1 MRRVTI
7 LVAAASLALAAVVA
21 PATAVEN
28 PTVITGT
35 LGDAN
40 YEIRVPA
47 NWNGTVFVYAH
58 GYRDAADQ
66 IGETDDTSAPVGPRG
81 IDATEDD
88 IADALLARGYAV
100 AGSSYSSN
108 GWAVE
113 DAIGDTA
120 ALTEFFAEE
129 FGEPANTIL
138 WGTSMGSVVTFA
150 LAEQR
155 SDLYDGFLAMCAV
168 GAGSSRAWDGG
179 LVLATAYEVAF
190 GWPSRWGLFDDVKN
204 TIDFETEVL
213 YPTVGSLIDPADFG
227 LWEFVRLVSNLPA
240 EEFYGDDANWA
251 LTDMYFAT
259 EARAELER
267 RAGGPVGRTDIYAD
281 FTLSDGDI
289 AYLEGLGV
297 NAEAMLAELN
307 VLKEKRNPTTA
318 ESRAYIRTYADY
330 TGDISDPM
338 LTLHTTVDGLVPVE
352 HESAY
357 RETIEAAHNQRLLV
371 QLYVDDVGHCTFT
384 GEELL
389 AAADAIADWVIRR
402 DKPSPND
409 FAGVG
414 RFDPDF
420 EPDPWPFVRLEEG

>member
-1 MRRVTI
+1 M
-7 LVAAASLALAAVVA
+7 
-21 PATAVEN
+21 
-28 PTVITGT
+28 
-35 LGDAN
+35 
-40 YEIRVPA
+40 
-47 NWNGTVFVYAH
+47 
-58 GYRDAADQ
+58 
-66 IGETDDTSAPVGPRG
+66 
-81 IDATEDD
+81 
-88 IADALLARGYAV
+88 LARGFAV

-120 ALTEFFAEE
+120 TLTEQFSDIT
-129 FGEPANTIL
+129 GERSPQNTIL

-155 SDLYDGFLAMCAV
+155 ADLYDGFLAMCAV

-190 GWPSRWGLFDDVKN
+190 GWPPRWGSFDDVKN

-213 YPTVGSLIDPADFG
+213 YPTVGSLIDPANFG
-227 LWEFVRLVSNLPA
+227 LWEFVRRVSNLPA
-240 EEFYGDDANWA
+240 EEFYGGPANWA

-267 RAGGPVGRTDIYAD
+267 RAGGPVGRTDIYED
-281 FTLSDGDI
+281 FTLSDEDKV
-289 AYLEGLGV
+289 ALTNLGV
-297 NAEAMLAELN
+297 DWETL
-307 VLKEKRNPTTA
+307 LKEVNNLKGNPSNGA
-318 ESRAYIRTYADY
+318 SRAYIRDFADY

-357 RETIEAAHNQRLLV
+357 RDTIRAAHNQRLLV

-389 AAADAIADWVIRR
+389 AAADAIADWAIRR
-402 DKPSPND
+402 DKPAPED
-409 FAGVG
+409 FANIG
-414 RFDPDF
+414 RFDPDY
-420 EPDPWPFVRLEEG
+420 EPGPWPFVRETDG